1 MKTDELWRKYAR
13 TKDRN
18 IRQLLIEEYIGLV
31 KIVAGRMYNFYGSKI
46 EYEDLVGF
54 GVMGLIDSIERF
66 DISKNIKFE
75 TYAQIRIKGTIIDNI
90 RKLDWIPRTLR
101 KKSKDIQNGMI
112 SLENKLGRTP
122 TKEELSDFL
131 CISVNELES
140 ILADTTNFNIA
151 SLEDLLVNKGEYYI
165 NNDKDINTPED
176 IFEKKEIIETLG
188 RIIDELKDN
197 EKIVI
202 SLYYYEELTYKEI
215 GHIMELSESRIS
227 QIHSKAILNIKNKL
241 KKLGIYENWL
251 GGNNMYKIS
260 PNIIIEISKDGLKGY
275 ITLIDDKKDS
285 FSINQDILD
294 YELDEKPIEKI
305 IEEVKDILKVGLNEE
320 ELRILLSN
328 GYYNNKVCI
337 AEGILPINGK
347 DGHIKYNFNLDKK
360 LVPKILQ
367 DGTVNYRELNIV
379 NNVRKGDVLA
389 ELIPPREGKNGY
401 KVTGQVIPYKRGK
414 TPVLR
419 YGKNV
424 KLLDNGTALVAD
436 KDGLVELKG
445 NKVIVLDVFEV
456 ENVDNK
462 VGNIYFNG
470 TVIVNG
476 SVLNG
481 FQVKADGDVRIKGVI
496 EGGYIE
502 NTGDVIV
509 RQGIQGYNKLTVK
522 TKGHITT
529 RFIENSVINSGGT
542 VTAEAIMHSHIYSK
556 YNIVLIGKRGL
567 IVGGICRAGKEIH
580 ARTIGS
586 SMATK
591 TILEVGVDP
600 EVKEKNEDLKKQ
612 IDQLEENLDK
622 VVKSLNLLDKLK
634 NVNRLDEKKAEMYI
648 KLLKTKNSLLGELIK
663 YKEEYRLTKDKID
676 KLSKGRIKVSDTIY
690 PGVRIIIGN
699 STMTIRDE
707 MKRCSFYREEGE
719 IRVGPY

>member
-1 MKTDELWRKYAR
+1 MKADELWRKYAR

-241 KKLGIYENWL
+241 KKLGIYEN
-251 GGNNMYKIS
+251 
-260 PNIIIEISKDGLKGY
+260 
-275 ITLIDDKKDS
+275 
-285 FSINQDILD
+285 
-294 YELDEKPIEKI
+294 
-305 IEEVKDILKVGLNEE
+305 
-320 ELRILLSN
+320 
-328 GYYNNKVCI
+328 
-337 AEGILPINGK
+337 
-347 DGHIKYNFNLDKK
+347 
-360 LVPKILQ
+360 
-367 DGTVNYRELNIV
+367 
-379 NNVRKGDVLA
+379 
-389 ELIPPREGKNGY
+389 
-401 KVTGQVIPYKRGK
+401 
-414 TPVLR
+414 
-419 YGKNV
+419 
-424 KLLDNGTALVAD
+424 
-436 KDGLVELKG
+436 
-445 NKVIVLDVFEV
+445 
-456 ENVDNK
+456 
-462 VGNIYFNG
+462 
-470 TVIVNG
+470 
-476 SVLNG
+476 
-481 FQVKADGDVRIKGVI
+481 
-496 EGGYIE
+496 
-502 NTGDVIV
+502 
-509 RQGIQGYNKLTVK
+509 
-522 TKGHITT
+522 
-529 RFIENSVINSGGT
+529 
-542 VTAEAIMHSHIYSK
+542 
-556 YNIVLIGKRGL
+556 
-567 IVGGICRAGKEIH
+567 
-580 ARTIGS
+580 
-586 SMATK
+586 
-591 TILEVGVDP
+591 
-600 EVKEKNEDLKKQ
+600 
-612 IDQLEENLDK
+612 
-622 VVKSLNLLDKLK
+622 
-634 NVNRLDEKKAEMYI
+634 
-648 KLLKTKNSLLGELIK
+648 
-663 YKEEYRLTKDKID
+663 
-676 KLSKGRIKVSDTIY
+676 
-690 PGVRIIIGN
+690 
-699 STMTIRDE
+699 
-707 MKRCSFYREEGE
+707 
-719 IRVGPY
+719 